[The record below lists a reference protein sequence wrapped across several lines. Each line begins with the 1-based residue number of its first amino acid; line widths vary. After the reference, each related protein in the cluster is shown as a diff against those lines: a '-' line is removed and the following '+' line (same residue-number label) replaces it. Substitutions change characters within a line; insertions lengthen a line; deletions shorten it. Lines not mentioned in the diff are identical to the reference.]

1 MKIKDINQGVRKAA
15 AETGFKI
22 GKEIY
27 RGTYYTEGNLRN
39 IIYDG
44 FYKNKPAVLKFY
56 DDPRIT
62 DEAASLKE
70 FLKNN
75 KSVILTA
82 PKLYR
87 SKVLSAHS
95 GWMIVEKIPDSYHK
109 YEIPLDKIERE
120 EFLKIFLEYRKNFSL
135 KPGRKLFLTEKLS
148 SDNFYIF
155 RISRWLELAQNK
167 EADRLMNG
175 KRNLLDEDFLKML
188 APALS
193 KIREECKNI
202 KMIWCHGHFKPSEI
216 FTDRARTKYYLTD
229 FAHTAMFPEGY
240 ELAFM
245 IWSDY
250 LMADD
255 KWKMPYRHWKKGLD
269 AWIMDV
275 EKIAKELG
283 FNNYKRLIRVSLI
296 ERVLGTILADITAS
310 DRLEQEKERGI
321 SLMTRLLK
329 DLL

>member
-1 MKIKDINQGVRKAA
+1 M
-15 AETGFKI
+15 
-22 GKEIY
+22 
-27 RGTYYTEGNLRN
+27 
-39 IIYDG
+39 
-44 FYKNKPAVLKFY
+44 
-56 DDPRIT
+56 
-62 DEAASLKE
+62 
-70 FLKNN
+70 
-75 KSVILTA
+75 TA

-87 SKVLSAHS
+87 SKALSAHS

-109 YEIPLDKIERE
+109 YEIPLSKIERD

-202 KMIWCHGHFKPSEI
+202 KMIRCHGHFKPSEI

-250 LMADD
+250 LMADNQ
-255 KWKMPYRHWKKGLD
+255 WHMPYRHWKKGLD

-310 DRLEQEKERGI
+310 DRPEQEKERGI